1 MKQNKENLAYIPSLS
16 WYIICPILYYTV
28 SHNDQEQFV
37 IKHLPPS
44 WTTDP
49 SSSTFAITWALFTLT
64 ATTIYHLHRNDTYQD
79 YVLAVIVA
87 GCVIWSLIIGEQTV
101 IEILGVSLPRFI
113 ALGLFLS
120 IVVHMMGGQK
130 KMNRQ
135 QDGQEEILVA
145 EKEKYA
151 GQP

>member
-1 MKQNKENLAYIPSLS
+1 M
-16 WYIICPILYYTV
+16 
-28 SHNDQEQFV
+28 
-37 IKHLPPS
+37 
-44 WTTDP
+44 
-49 SSSTFAITWALFTLT
+49 
-64 ATTIYHLHRNDTYQD
+64 
-79 YVLAVIVA
+79 
-87 GCVIWSLIIGEQTV
+87 IGEQTV

-120 IVVHMMGGQK
+120 IVVHMMGGWK

-135 QDGQEEILVA
+135 QDGQEEILVV